1 MTGTDNGDVRDIF
14 LAPGRSA
21 KDWRQ
26 VSGQLEIGGDASAWA
41 DVFHEFFFARLESRY
56 LKPIRLLQDEGSWE
70 GEGFSIVS
78 IQCAMLEFLAACR
91 GGMIYRHK
99 NPKPPFEYSASGEL
113 FAMFLAKTAPFDALF
128 TPVTAAEFYRQ
139 VRCALLH
146 EARTKGGW
154 IIQASGSLGVD
165 CPRKTVF
172 RNTFQKNITD
182 YIEAYGHALL
192 AEPGLQ
198 AAFVRKFNDLAS

>member
-1 MTGTDNGDVRDIF
+1 MTGKNSGRDREIY
-14 LAPGRSA
+14 LAPRRSA
-21 KDWRQ
+21 EDWGR
-26 VSGQLEIGGDASAWA
+26 VSSQLVIGGDASLWA
-41 DVFHEFFFARLESRY
+41 DAFQEFFFARLESRY

-113 FAMFLAKTAPFDALF
+113 FATFLAKTAPFDALF
-128 TPVTAAEFYRQ
+128 TPDTAAEFYRQ
-139 VRCALLH
+139 VRCGLLH

-154 IIQASGSLGVD
+154 VIQASGSLGVD

-182 YIEAYGHALL
+182 YIEAYGHALV
-192 AEPGLQ
+192 ADPGLQ
-198 AAFVRKFNDLAS
+198 AAFVRKFDDLAS